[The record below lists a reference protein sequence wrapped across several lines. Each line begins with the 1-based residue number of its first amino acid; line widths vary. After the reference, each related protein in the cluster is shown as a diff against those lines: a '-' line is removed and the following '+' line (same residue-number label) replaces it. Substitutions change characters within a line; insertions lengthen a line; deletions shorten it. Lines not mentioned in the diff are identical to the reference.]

1 MNPYV
6 KRCGDCQRQRPLG
19 QFPRSGTGRAARCRE
34 CEAARRRRRTSSAKR
49 AERDARL
56 RRLYGITAEDYD
68 RMGRQQ
74 RWRCAICGRPP
85 YPKGARLVVDHCHK
99 TGRVR
104 ALLCHTCNTA
114 LGLMGDKA
122 ERLDAAARYLR
133 RYDGPA

>member
-1 MNPYV
+1 MSPYV
-6 KRCGDCQRQRPLG
+6 RRCGDCQRQRPLG
-19 QFPRSGTGRAARCRE
+19 QFPRSGKGRAGRCRD

-56 RRLYGITAEDYD
+56 RRLYGITAEDYA
-68 RMGRQQ
+68 RMGRRQ

-85 YPKGARLVVDHCHK
+85 YPAGTRLVVDHCHE

-133 RYDGPA
+133 HHGGST